1 MIKTEAFAQI
11 EVASPTALH
20 DWLQKHHTQPQSIW
34 LVTFKKHVADKYVS
48 VDQVLDAL
56 IAYGWIDGIRR
67 KLDAD
72 RTMQLIAPRKMQ
84 IWAQTYKDRAARLID
99 AGVMQPAGLSAIA
112 ASKACGKWDAMADVD
127 ALAVP
132 DDLAMALAAN
142 LPATQNFAAF
152 SPSSRRNMLR
162 WIAGAKQPATR
173 AKRIGLTATLAAK
186 GEKVPQMG

>member
-1 MIKTEAFAQI
+1 MIKTDAFAQI
-11 EVASPTALH
+11 EVASPAQLH
-20 DWLQKHHTQPQSIW
+20 DWLQKHHRQPQSVW
-34 LVTFKKHVADKYVS
+34 LVTFKKHVAEKYLS

-56 IAYGWIDGIRR
+56 IAYGWIDGLRR

-84 IWAQTYKDRAARLID
+84 IWAQTYKDRAAKLIAD
-99 AGVMQPAGLSAIA
+99 GKMQPAGLDAIA
-112 ASKACGKWDAMADVD
+112 ASKARGLWDAMADVD

-132 DDLAMALAAN
+132 ADLVVALVANPPAA
-142 LPATQNFAAF
+142 QNFSSF

-173 AKRIGLTATLAAK
+173 AKRIELTATLAAK